1 MDTHAWIDQRAAAA
15 IALSKLLDAIRAKY
29 DAARE
34 YERVHAIAK
43 VAEQELRAADKHVD
57 DLRVH
62 LAGIIDAAEKDAR
75 PL

>member
-1 MDTHAWIDQRAAAA
+1 MDTNAWIDHRTAAAGV
-15 IALSKLLDAIRAKY
+15 LSKLLDAIRVKH

-34 YERVHAIAK
+34 YERVYAGAK
-43 VAEQELRAADKHVD
+43 AAEQELRAADKHVD

-62 LAGIIDAAEKDAR
+62 LAGIIDLAEKDAR